1 MLENHRTNTIS
12 HIKERAED
20 YVIIAQDTCIYNYTG
35 HKKLEGI
42 GKIQGN
48 ILGILQHNTLAFSS
62 TGVALGII
70 HQQYWSRNSLVNLQ
84 GKESNKWL
92 ESLEK
97 TNELAGE
104 VKNKTLVM
112 VQDREAD
119 FLEFFQREKA
129 ENVVHITRVF
139 QQRNFR
145 LESEVQQVPL
155 SSEQEFLKL
164 ADVSVN
170 AKNHGYKEI
179 EIFRK
184 GKYTHVKLSLR
195 SVAVSIFHKGQKALE
210 GHTLVIAEE
219 VDDDLCN
226 EKEKICW
233 YLLTDLSINTLE
245 QAHQVVDF
253 YSLRWKIELFH
264 FTMKS
269 GGYQVEKLQ
278 FDDVHTMINAL
289 TFYSIVSVEVLR
301 LTYLVRESPLTPA
314 KDFYTEKEIKLV
326 ERMSGKKIVVVK
338 DFIIELSK
346 SLAAFSPTK
355 NYPFP
360 GIKKLAQTMQRFYY
374 LKKGAEL

>member
-1 MLENHRTNTIS
+1 MGNSFRQGIAHTFSKQQLSPYFMLEDHRTNTIK
-12 HIKERAED
+12 HIKERCED
-20 YVIIAQDTCIYNYTG
+20 YIVIAQDTCIYNYTG
-35 HKKLEGI
+35 HKKMEGI

-70 HQQYWSRNSLVNLQ
+70 HQQYWSRNSSVNLQ
-84 GKESNKWL
+84 GKESGKWL
-92 ESLEK
+92 ESMEK

-104 VKNKTLVM
+104 IKNKTLVM

-129 ENVVHITRVF
+129 KNVVHITRIF

-145 LESEVQQVPL
+145 LESEQG
-155 SSEQEFLKL
+155 FLKL
-164 ADVSVN
+164 SDISLN
-170 AKNHGYKEI
+170 AQNHGYKEI
-179 EIFRK
+179 DIFRK
-184 GKYTHVKLSLR
+184 GKHVHLKLSLR
-195 SVAVSIFHKGQKALE
+195 TAAVTLFHKGKKALE

-219 VDDDLCN
+219 VTEDHRN
-226 EKEKICW
+226 EQEKICW
-233 YLLTDLSINTLE
+233 YLLTDLSVDSLE
-245 QAHQVVDF
+245 QANQVVDF
-253 YSLRWKIELFH
+253 YSLRWKIGLFH

-289 TFYSIVSVEVLR
+289 TFYSIVSLEVLR
-301 LTYLVRESPLTPA
+301 LTYLVRESPSLPA

-326 ERMSGKKIVVVK
+326 ERMSGKKIVIIK
-338 DFIIELSK
+338 DFVIELSK

-360 GIKKLAQTMQRFYY
+360 GIKK
-374 LKKGAEL
+374 